1 MCSGGMS
8 TAEKYRKFGAGE
20 YSSSDFARYV
30 DNDAGLS
37 ASWKKIEANPNAPD
51 SQYWIKKGATS
62 KSAFG
67 RAHAAEDAA
76 LYSGSYGDR
85 GDTKIIKGTPEY
97 DAYFSKYGGGTRFDA
112 FNRGDRSSGSGES
125 GSSSGRG
132 GLLDSDIGP
141 YPRPNKYFPLLTQ
154 AYDRPQA
161 RDYSE
166 FIQAGNPFGGD
177 GGLLYQ
183 PWSQQYS
190 ERYGLPNE
198 IAQYQPNIFGVGP
211 VSYYGA
217 PFGPLNITPPEELF
231 GNEEEDDDDDDGLND
246 PEGGGGDGG
255 GVNGGYG
262 GNASG
267 AGVGNSGMGGYGG
280 TGPASKG
287 GSGKGK
293 AGQSDHY

>member
-1 MCSGGMS
+1 MCSGGM
-8 TAEKYRKFGAGE
+8 FGGDAW
-20 YSSSDFARYV
+20 SKDHDKILKHARQLRYHEV
-30 DNDAGLS
+30 PGVTLPSADAP
-37 ASWKKIEANPNAPD
+37 KQE
-51 SQYWIKKGATS
+51 WIS
-62 KSAFG
+62 KM
-67 RAHAAEDAA
+67 
-76 LYSGSYGDR
+76 
-85 GDTKIIKGTPEY
+85 
-97 DAYFSKYGGGTRFDA
+97 DA
-112 FNRGDRSSGSGES
+112 FNAWKAREVAKEGSGNAWWQRGNDVGGGEESGGSSGS
-125 GSSSGRG
+125 SGRD
-132 GLLDSDIGP
+132 GLLDSNIGP

-231 GNEEEDDDDDDGLND
+231 GNEEEEEEENDDSNQ
-246 PEGGGGDGG
+246 GG
-255 GVNGGYG
+255 NGGP
-262 GNASG
+262 
-267 AGVGNSGMGGYGG
+267 GNS
-280 TGPASKG
+280 TGPNPG
-287 GSGKGK
+287 GESNTDPGPP
-293 AGQSDHY
+293 